1 MGAGGRGGRFPR
13 KARRVSPSDY
23 CQQAKARRRRVRAI
37 GKGTP
42 HQADVAWG
50 SVWDRYAMGK
60 DYNGD
65 KHGDDRGQ
73 EEEREYIVQQL
84 PDVV

>member
-1 MGAGGRGGRFPR
+1 
-13 KARRVSPSDY
+13 
-23 CQQAKARRRRVRAI
+23 
-37 GKGTP
+37 
-42 HQADVAWG
+42 
-50 SVWDRYAMGK
+50 MGK

-84 PDVV
+84 PDVVQSTQTYFTKHNITQRGPGAAKAELRTQGAIGSRKGC

>member
-1 MGAGGRGGRFPR
+1 M
-13 KARRVSPSDY
+13 
-23 CQQAKARRRRVRAI
+23 
-37 GKGTP
+37 
-42 HQADVAWG
+42 G
-50 SVWDRYAMGK
+50 SVCDGEG
-60 DYNGD
+60 DDNGD

>member
-1 MGAGGRGGRFPR
+1 
-13 KARRVSPSDY
+13 
-23 CQQAKARRRRVRAI
+23 
-37 GKGTP
+37 
-42 HQADVAWG
+42 
-50 SVWDRYAMGK
+50 MGK

>member
-1 MGAGGRGGRFPR
+1 MR
-13 KARRVSPSDY
+13 
-23 CQQAKARRRRVRAI
+23 
-37 GKGTP
+37 
-42 HQADVAWG
+42 
-50 SVWDRYAMGK
+50 SVCDGEG
-60 DYNGD
+60 DDNGD

>member
-1 MGAGGRGGRFPR
+1 MWRGDRYG
-13 KARRVSPSDY
+13 
-23 CQQAKARRRRVRAI
+23 I
-37 GKGTP
+37 GM
-42 HQADVAWG
+42 G
-50 SVWDRYAMGK
+50 SVCDGEG
-60 DYNGD
+60 DDNGD